1 MSQLE
6 RGWANKRCRHSH
18 QSPKFAGPTEW
29 FKNGLGHPYMAGIF
43 CSTGCWNKVKLTAY
57 KWLGRVP
64 IVTLCSAE
72 PGSLFPWE
80 SETDENGCH
89 GFARRSYLP
98 SQVTDD
104 YGLSQLCWRLLS
116 ILDAMETR
124 AEWAYNDRYGSLL
137 SIQWSQDIYEDGF
150 FLVFSAP
157 LQCILSIVF

>member
-6 RGWANKRCRHSH
+6 RGWANKRCRHCH

-137 SIQWSQDIYEDGF
+137 SIQWSQDIFEDGF
-150 FLVFSAP
+150 FGF
-157 LQCILSIVF
+157 